1 MTRLC
6 VKRPKWLEVDMPR
19 SRKEARG
26 GKAFAAPLFGVVLLL
41 AFYWLLTDWQN
52 LPAMLNS
59 AITAVHWP
67 L

>member
-1 MTRLC
+1 
-6 VKRPKWLEVDMPR
+6 MPE
-19 SRKEARG
+19 SRRVARG